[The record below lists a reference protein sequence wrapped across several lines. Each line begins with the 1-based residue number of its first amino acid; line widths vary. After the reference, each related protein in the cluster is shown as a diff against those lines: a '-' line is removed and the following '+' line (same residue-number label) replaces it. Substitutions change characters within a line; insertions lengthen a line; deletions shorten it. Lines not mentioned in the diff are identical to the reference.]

1 MPTERFYRLPRA
13 KADAIRM
20 AALREFK
27 RVPLEEAS
35 INRIIR
41 DADIS
46 RGSFYTYFEDKKDL
60 LRWLIDDRVKES
72 RRIMVQAMTESG
84 GDIWYVFERTMEE
97 QLEIG
102 SREGIAEVF
111 ANMIKG
117 NGMSEMFQLG
127 EECGDA
133 PPDRVNS
140 SMLQWLFK
148 HLDRTKC
155 PLDEKQF
162 GILMDMHTL
171 AMMLAMK
178 QFFRDKLPKEQVKE
192 TYMQCLNMLRCG
204 ACPNGKNQDFKE
216 REGKHIYEEGR

>member
-133 PPDRVNS
+133 PRI
-140 SMLQWLFK
+140 
-148 HLDRTKC
+148 
-155 PLDEKQF
+155 E
-162 GILMDMHTL
+162 
-171 AMMLAMK
+171 
-178 QFFRDKLPKEQVKE
+178 
-192 TYMQCLNMLRCG
+192 
-204 ACPNGKNQDFKE
+204 
-216 REGKHIYEEGR
+216 

>member
-72 RRIMVQAMTESG
+72 RRIMVQ
-84 GDIWYVFERTMEE
+84 R
-97 QLEIG
+97 
-102 SREGIAEVF
+102 
-111 ANMIKG
+111 
-117 NGMSEMFQLG
+117 
-127 EECGDA
+127 
-133 PPDRVNS
+133 P
-140 SMLQWLFK
+140 
-148 HLDRTKC
+148 
-155 PLDEKQF
+155 
-162 GILMDMHTL
+162 
-171 AMMLAMK
+171 
-178 QFFRDKLPKEQVKE
+178 
-192 TYMQCLNMLRCG
+192 
-204 ACPNGKNQDFKE
+204 
-216 REGKHIYEEGR
+216 

>member
-133 PPDRVNS
+133 PP
-140 SMLQWLFK
+140 
-148 HLDRTKC
+148 
-155 PLDEKQF
+155 
-162 GILMDMHTL
+162 G
-171 AMMLAMK
+171 
-178 QFFRDKLPKEQVKE
+178 
-192 TYMQCLNMLRCG
+192 
-204 ACPNGKNQDFKE
+204 
-216 REGKHIYEEGR
+216 